1 MFVQSHLLVLD
12 CCVLLWSRLWSWFV
26 LLLLVLDLGLLV
38 LTKVQSLE
46 NNYYDGMVFMIT
58 LMMVMMLMIVVVLP
72 R

>member
-1 MFVQSHLLVLD
+1 MLD

-26 LLLLVLDLGLLV
+26 LLLLALDLGLLV

-46 NNYYDGMVFMIT
+46 NGFYDDMVFIIT
-58 LMMVMMLMIVVVLP
+58 LTIMMMMMMSIFMFVLP

>member
-1 MFVQSHLLVLD
+1 MMIMMMA
-12 CCVLLWSRLWSWFV
+12 
-26 LLLLVLDLGLLV
+26 LDLGLLV

-58 LMMVMMLMIVVVLP
+58 LMMMMMLMIVVVLP